1 MTDAAPV
8 PAIAGYRD
16 VVLHRRGSSANVYR
30 AVSERL
36 DVTVAIKLL
45 RPDDTMSADQ
55 FRHELDIAMRLS
67 VRPHVIRIL
76 DTGTADGQP
85 YLAMEFCPDGSY
97 AEIVSGHGPL
107 SIPDAIDVGVKVSE
121 ALHAAHEMG
130 LIHRDVT
137 PGNVLRSRYGPAL
150 ADFGIA
156 RKPAELSGTVTLNK
170 LTPHHAA
177 PEALLRQPQS
187 VASDIYSLGSTLWF
201 LLAGHPPFAQHGEQ
215 NPDPFT
221 YRERVLTRPTPL
233 VPRPDVPVWLQTE
246 IARAMNKQPGD
257 RHPSA
262 LAFGEALMRGWAH
275 WRGEPWR
282 PRTAYPPLDAPTT
295 PATDATADP
304 PAPVTATPPA
314 GSRTGP
320 TVPSTPTVHPRKEV
334 PPDHAPWMPPG
345 SLPPVPAAPQSPA
358 AAFPTSS
365 QPVSAT
371 PVDTA
376 RPSLPVRR
384 IPVAAFLVAAVMGV
398 VLGIL
403 VVIAFRPDGAVSTRP
418 STSPAPSTAKI
429 DADRAPTDVRLDDRG
444 TSVVVSWTDHTGD
457 TAPHYIVG
465 GPQGASPRALTQVEK
480 GIAEVTIDALNS
492 QTDYC
497 FTVIAVI
504 SVDEVAPSGQ
514 VCTNRG

>member
-16 VVLHRRGSSANVYR
+16 VVPHRRGSSADVYR

-45 RPDDTMSADQ
+45 RPDDTMSTDQ

-67 VRPHVIRIL
+67 ARPHVIRIL
-76 DTGTADGQP
+76 DTGTADGRP

-97 AEIVSGHGPL
+97 TEIVSGHGPL
-107 SIPDAIDVGVKVSE
+107 SIRDAIDVGVKVSE

-187 VASDIYSLGSTLWF
+187 VASDVYSLGSTLWF
-201 LLAGHPPFAQHGEQ
+201 LLAGHPPFAQHGEK

-221 YRERVLTRPTPL
+221 YRERVLSRPTPL

-282 PRTAYPPLDAPTT
+282 PPTAYPPLDAPGTPSI
-295 PATDATADP
+295 PATGT
-304 PAPVTATPPA
+304 PAPVTAT
-314 GSRTGP
+314 SSTEFRTGP
-320 TVPSTPTVHPRKEV
+320 AVSDTRTVPIRRKV
-334 PPDHAPWMPPG
+334 PPDHAPWLPPG
-345 SLPPVPAAPQSPA
+345 SPPPVPSAPQSPVA
-358 AAFPTSS
+358 EFPTSS
-365 QPVSAT
+365 QPVPAT
-371 PVDTA
+371 PVDA
-376 RPSLPVRR
+376 EHPVLPVRR
-384 IPVAAFLVAAVMGV
+384 IPVAAFGVAAVIGV

-418 STSPAPSTAKI
+418 SASPAPSTATI
-429 DADRAPTDVRLDDRG
+429 DTDRAPTDVRLDDQG
-444 TSVVVSWTDHTGD
+444 TSVVVSWTDHTGN

-480 GIAEVTIDALNS
+480 GIAEVTLDALNP

-504 SVDEVAPSGQ
+504 SVDKVAPSGQ
-514 VCTNRG
+514 VCTNRA

>member
-8 PAIAGYRD
+8 PAIPGYRD
-16 VVLHRRGSSANVYR
+16 VVLHRRGSSADVYR
-30 AVSERL
+30 AVSERFN
-36 DVTVAIKLL
+36 VSVAIKLL
-45 RPDDTMSADQ
+45 RPDDTMSPDQ
-55 FRHELDIAMRLS
+55 FRHELDTAMRLS

-76 DTGTADGQP
+76 DTDTADGRP

-107 SIPDAIDVGVKVSE
+107 SIADAVDVGVKVAE
-121 ALHAAHEMG
+121 ALHAAHETG

-137 PGNVLRSRYGPAL
+137 PGNVLRSRHGPAL
-150 ADFGIA
+150 SDFGIA

-201 LLAGHPPFAQHGEQ
+201 LLAGHPPYAQHGEQ

-221 YRERVLTRPTPL
+221 YRERVLSRPTPL

-282 PRTAYPPLDAPTT
+282 PPTAYPPLDAP
-295 PATDATADP
+295 ATDTS
-304 PAPVTATPPA
+304 APDSPTPVAATPSPESRKGPA
-314 GSRTGP
+314 
-320 TVPSTPTVHPRKEV
+320 VPDTDRIGV
-334 PPDHAPWMPPG
+334 PADHAPWMPP
-345 SLPPVPAAPQSPA
+345 SSAPPVLLAPQPQLA
-358 AAFPTSS
+358 PFPTSP
-365 QPVSAT
+365 QPAPAT
-371 PVDTA
+371 ADDAARSHPPARRMPV
-376 RPSLPVRR
+376 V
-384 IPVAAFLVAAVMGV
+384 AFLVTAIIGV
-398 VLGIL
+398 VLGVL

-418 STSPAPSTAKI
+418 SASPAPSTAKI
-429 DADRAPTDVRLDDRG
+429 DADQTPSDVRLTDRG
-444 TSVVVSWTDHTGD
+444 ASVVISWTDHTGNA
-457 TAPHYIVG
+457 APHYIVG
-465 GPQGASPRALTQVEK
+465 GPHGASPRALTQVEK
-480 GIAEVTIDALNS
+480 GVAEVTIDALNP

-514 VCTNRG
+514 VCTNRT